1 MKKLIAVL
9 MMLLLQ
15 NACGAETEP
24 TMEYVEDGLLSLV
37 SEPYTILV
45 AIPEQTVQET
55 FGDQKTGCCYEA
67 ADGSYTIVTEVLEAG
82 DISERVETISGIPA
96 EQLHIFTLNRMPLT
110 EYQFAWASSGEEG
123 DTVSRCAVIA
133 SEDYDYVLTMTQQ
146 TGLDAAQQE
155 TLDQVFSSFQLG
167 IDETV

>member
-1 MKKLIAVL
+1 MKKWIAL
-9 MMLLLQ
+9 LMLLLLL
-15 NACGAETEP
+15 NACGAEAEP

-45 AIPEQTVQET
+45 SVPEQAVQET
-55 FGDQKTGCCYEA
+55 FGDQGTGCCYAA

-82 DISERVETISGIPA
+82 DISERIETICGIPT
-96 EQLHIFTLNRMPLT
+96 ERLHILTLNRIPLT
-110 EYQFAWASSGEEG
+110 EYRFAWASSGEEG

-155 TLDQVFSSFQLG
+155 ALNQVFSSFRLG